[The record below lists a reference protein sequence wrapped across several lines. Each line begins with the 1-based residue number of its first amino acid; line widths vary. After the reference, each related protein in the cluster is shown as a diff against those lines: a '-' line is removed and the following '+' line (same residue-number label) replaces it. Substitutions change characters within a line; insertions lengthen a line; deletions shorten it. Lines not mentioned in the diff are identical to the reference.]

1 MKFSM
6 LAALVVAV
14 VIPSADAA
22 AQRDDQFVWGIGGGV
37 TIPSGWADD
46 NHKVGPHGVL
56 MFGIGGVGA
65 PLGIRLEAGYGAL
78 AERDDADVVKAQGQ
92 ARIFTLMGNGVFNIY
107 GSNKRL
113 YAVTGLGGFWY
124 NPDGPG
130 TVAVNDFALNAGLG
144 IWFPGLNGFVEARWL
159 NLYRA
164 LPDPVTGLKGKKSAR
179 LYPVTL
185 GFMF

>member
-1 MKFSM
+1 MRFSI
-6 LAALVVAV
+6 LAAFLVALA
-14 VIPSADAA
+14 IPSAAH
-22 AQRDDQFVWGIGGGV
+22 AQRDDQFVWGIGGGA
-37 TIPSGWADD
+37 TIPSGWAND
-46 NHKVGPHGVL
+46 NHTTGAHGTL

-65 PLGIRLEAGYGAL
+65 PLGIRFDGMYSSLGDREDAG
-78 AERDDADVVKAQGQ
+78 VVVAQGG
-92 ARIFTLMGNGVFNIY
+92 ARVFTLMGNGIFNLY
-107 GSNKRL
+107 GNNKRL

-144 IWFPGLNGFVEARWL
+144 VWLPQFNGFVEARWL